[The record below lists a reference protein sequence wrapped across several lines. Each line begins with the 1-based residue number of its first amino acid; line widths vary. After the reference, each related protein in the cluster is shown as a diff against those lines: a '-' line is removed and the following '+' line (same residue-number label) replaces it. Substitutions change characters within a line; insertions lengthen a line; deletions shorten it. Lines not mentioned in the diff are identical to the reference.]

1 MTLVIPEPTK
11 SWTETHE
18 ENETLEGIVLSRE
31 SKTAKST
38 GTTFDILTVETDTGT
53 TFEVM
58 TGRADL
64 RKFVEQRD
72 PQPGDRIA
80 VKFWGMAGERFTYT
94 GAIEKAAKPLQSVSG
109 APPPSD
115 ADAPPAEEFDGFG
128 A

>member
-1 MTLVIPEPTK
+1 MALTVPEPTK
-11 SWTETHE
+11 SWTESHK
-18 ENETLEGIVLSRE
+18 ENDLLEGVVLSRE

-38 GTTFDILTVETDTGT
+38 GNDFDILTVETDTGSVV
-53 TFEVM
+53 EVM

-80 VKFWGMAGERFTYT
+80 LKFWGMAGERFTYT
-94 GAIEKAAKPLQSVSG
+94 GAIEKATKPLQSVSD
-109 APPPSD
+109 ASPPSD
-115 ADAPPAEEFDGFG
+115 ADAPPADGFDGFG